1 MLLLS
6 LWIWVFT
13 LGFPLQGIPDSGT
26 FRDTDVHD
34 SYYRNYLNG
43 LRISEL
49 RAAYDD
55 DAVTLWQQRLITEAY
70 LQKARLAIDSF
81 EVARAFDFAA
91 RLYDVETNLKYVDS
105 IILYSQNCEDFT
117 YPALGYMLK
126 GYYSYEIGAYD
137 KSLKAYYKAYD
148 LARLNRNR
156 EQEIEVSQAL
166 GAFQNRWGD
175 YTKAIEIY
183 ENHLTYLKSQPDF
196 DTEYLEDYLI
206 TLHNLQLA
214 YQRSGKYD
222 QAGRLIE
229 TGLNKT
235 LRSPDRLFFY
245 DFLHSKGVN
254 AYYLGNYENAQKLL
268 MEALPGII
276 EDLSVVSVSYYYLGQ
291 IAKKSG
297 DESLAYDYFKKIDS
311 VYTLNQEIYPEL
323 KGVYDDLIRFSRDL
337 PDSEIELYYTRTALA
352 VDSVINSNKLY
363 SNTSY
368 LNQVEKP
375 KLLEEVES
383 ARQAFQSRYRKQ
395 ILGYSL
401 LVLVVLAAGLYINYS
416 FKHKQTS
423 LSQGGTSV
431 VRKKC
436 SSDEVVTEP
445 VLTEEIKMVLLH
457 RLQKFEKGEAF
468 LDPELSLFGLAK
480 DLNTNSAYLSRV
492 INEVKCVNFSNYIN
506 ELRINHLIKKLEDDP
521 QLQFYKIQAL
531 GEEVGFKR
539 AYSFSKAFERKVGE
553 KLSNYL
559 KQLRSVES

>member
-1 MLLLS
+1 MLLLC
-6 LWIWVFT
+6 LCIWVFT
-13 LGFPLQGIPDSGT
+13 LGFPQQGIPDSGT
-26 FRDTDVHD
+26 LRDTDVHD

-43 LRISEL
+43 LSIPEL

-55 DAVTLWQQRLITEAY
+55 EAVTLWQQRLITEAY
-70 LQKARLAIDSF
+70 LHKARLAKDSF

-91 RLYDVETNLKYVDS
+91 RIYDTETNLNYADS
-105 IILYSQNCEDFT
+105 IILYSQNCGDYT

-137 KSLKAYYKAYD
+137 KSLKAYYEAYD

-156 EQEIEVSQAL
+156 EQEIEISQAL

-183 ENHLTYLKSQPDF
+183 ENHLSYLKSQPDF
-196 DTEYLEDYLI
+196 ETEYLEDYLI

-214 YQRSGKYD
+214 YQRAGEYD

-235 LRSPDRLFFY
+235 LSCPDRLFFY

-254 AYYLGNYENAQKLL
+254 AYYLGHFENAQKLL
-268 MEALPGII
+268 LQALPGII

-297 DESLAYDYFKKIDS
+297 DASLAFDYFNKIDS
-311 VYTLNQEIYPEL
+311 VYTLNQEVYPEL

-337 PDSEIELYYTRTALA
+337 PDSETELYYTRRALA
-352 VDSVINSNKLY
+352 IDSVINSNKLF

-368 LNQVEKP
+368 LDQVEKP
-375 KLLEEVES
+375 KLLEEVDS
-383 ARQAFQSRYRKQ
+383 ARQAFQSRYHKQ

-401 LVLVVLAAGLYINYS
+401 LVLVVLAAGLYINYG
-416 FKHKQTS
+416 FKHKQIS

-431 VRKKC
+431 VVKKI
-436 SSDEVVTEP
+436 SNDEEVTEP
-445 VLTEEIKMVLLH
+445 ILTEEIKTVLLH
-457 RLQKFEKGEAF
+457 RLQKFEEGEAF

-492 INEVKCVNFSNYIN
+492 INEVKGVNFSNYIN
-506 ELRINHLIKKLEDDP
+506 ELRVQYLLKKLEDDP

-553 KLSNYL
+553 KPSNYL